1 MLTACFQDWTRH
13 QATCM
18 SAGVFTP
25 PTIIVARHER
35 VYDDLIVM
43 SALGNP
49 VVRVEVMEEDE
60 NREDP
65 MNGEVL
71 VLFELP
77 CPFGT
82 PGKEVLYALK
92 HYQ

>member
-1 MLTACFQDWTRH
+1 
-13 QATCM
+13 M
-18 SAGVFTP
+18 SAGVFMP
-25 PTIIVARHER
+25 PATIMKRYER

-43 SALGNP
+43 SALGDP
-49 VVRVEVMEEDE
+49 VVRVEVLEEDE
-60 NREDP
+60 NRADP

-71 VLFELP
+71 CMFELP

-92 HYQ
+92 HYE